1 MDLTANKKY
10 TIAVKKKGYNKTE
23 PVEVTLEARGLDF
36 TFVLQKEVQSNGST
50 TPVESELLAGVE
62 MYPNPASVATVLHG
76 VENAKRIAVYTLT
89 GVQVMSQAVHGE
101 EETNLQV
108 ESLAEGVYV
117 VVVESENGERR
128 ALKLVVRR

>member
-1 MDLTANKKY
+1 MQLTAGSY
-10 TIAVKKKGYNKTE
+10 SIAVEKEGYNETK
-23 PVEVTLEARGLDF
+23 PVEVSLEAHGLDF
-36 TFVLQKEVQSNGST
+36 TFVLQKVVEDAGQQ

-76 VENAKRIAVYTLT
+76 VESAKRIAVYTLT
-89 GVQVMSQAVHGE
+89 GVQVMSQAVRGE
-101 EETNLQV
+101 EELSLQV

-117 VVVESENGERR
+117 VVVESASGERK